1 MELTKLNNTMINKI
15 NHYRKASATHLYDV
29 YTTWSAEK
37 ERAFKRCRDL
47 YYKYEGENFR
57 IISANGY
64 AFSVAFV
71 GVYKGARAFF
81 LITKSADKVCYF

>member
-29 YTTWSAEK
+29 YTTWSDE
-37 ERAFKRCRDL
+37 
-47 YYKYEGENFR
+47 KYEAYKHCRELYLKYKGENFR
-57 IISANGY
+57 IISANRY

-71 GVYKGARAFF
+71 GIYNGSRAFF
-81 LITKSADKVCYF
+81 LITKNADKVCYF